1 VASYKIVILE
11 QAINEIA
18 ESHLYYNTKL
28 PGLGLEFEEEVFRLL
43 ELIEDNPF
51 LFPIKFSHIHEAV
64 LTRFPFVIN

>member
-28 PGLGLEFEEEVFRLL
+28 SGLGLEFEEEVFQLL
-43 ELIEDNPF
+43 ELIPKGKIILANY
-51 LFPIKFSHIHEAV
+51 FPSA
-64 LTRFPFVIN
+64 